1 MPKKN
6 QKKTGNKRSTTVK
19 DAIIKRQEDKLNN
32 ENKSDSNIAT
42 EKFQRNN
49 EVKVI
54 SWFYKWEVGV
64 VTDRKLVVLGSTWV
78 IQYQIIVDNTQ
89 AIRCFENE
97 LELLSK

>member
-1 MPKKN
+1 MIKKN
-6 QKKTGNKRSTTVK
+6 QKKNENKKKKDLKDGMVK
-19 DAIIKRQEDKLNN
+19 VQEDKLNN
-32 ENKSDSNIAT
+32 ESNNDSGVLT

-54 SWFYKWEVGV
+54 SWFYKWEIGI
-64 VTDRKLVVLGSTWV
+64 VTERKLVIVWSTWV
-78 IQYQIIVDNTQ
+78 MQYQIIVDNTQ

>member
-1 MPKKN
+1 MIKKN
-6 QKKTGNKRSTTVK
+6 QKKNENKKKKDLKDGMVK
-19 DAIIKRQEDKLNN
+19 VQEDKLNN
-32 ENKSDSNIAT
+32 ESNNDSGVLT

-54 SWFYKWEVGV
+54 SWFYKWEIGI
-64 VTDRKLVVLGSTWV
+64 VTERKLVTVWSTWV

>member
-1 MPKKN
+1 MIKKN
-6 QKKTGNKRSTTVK
+6 QKKTESKKKKTIK
-19 DAIIKRQEDKLNN
+19 DGMIKVQKDKLNN
-32 ENKSDSNIAT
+32 ENNSDSSAFT

-54 SWFYKWEVGV
+54 SWFYRWEVGI
-64 VTDRKLVVLGSTWV
+64 VTERKLVIVWSTWV